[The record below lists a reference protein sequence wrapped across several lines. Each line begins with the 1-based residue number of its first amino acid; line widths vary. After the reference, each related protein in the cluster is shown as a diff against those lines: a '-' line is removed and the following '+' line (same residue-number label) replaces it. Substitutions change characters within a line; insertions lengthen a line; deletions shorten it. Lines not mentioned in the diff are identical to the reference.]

1 MAAVGKLD
9 TRSKLIR
16 TACALFNKRGYNATG
31 ISEILRTCETSI
43 GSLYY
48 HFPGGKEELGVEAIR
63 YAADLIVARI
73 SRILSAHKRTIDGV
87 CACLADSAD
96 HLDTLGSENG
106 LLVALVALETYQSN
120 EQIRNA
126 CRDVFDRIQAL
137 HVQHMIAEGYASEA
151 AQEISSFILSVNEG
165 AIMLSVNSGT
175 GEPLRAAARQLRRM
189 YDALPHPA
197 D

>member
-96 HLDTLGSENG
+96 HWDTLGSENG

-137 HVQHMIAEGYASEA
+137 HVQHMIAEGYASDE
-151 AQEISSFILSVNEG
+151 AQEISSFMLSVSQG